1 MPGAALRLFLVLTNL
16 IPQQLN
22 EEFEETEAQRGQ
34 VSQTVTVR
42 GRKDLIGKADR
53 DEPRNPH
60 S

>member
-1 MPGAALRLFLVLTNL
+1 MPGSALRLFLVLTNL

-34 VSQTVTVR
+34 VSQMVRVR
-42 GRKDLIGKADR
+42 GRKDLRGKADR